1 MQNPPPGARGFFLA
15 DEVGGSGWEIEMPD
29 GRVEKFYVGLPE
41 SLKITTWFE
50 FPDAPREHLGEPI
63 TDRSVSNLAHLYIRY
78 LTRLVADAETEFQPS
93 GE

>member
-50 FPDAPREHLGEPI
+50 FPDAPREHLRGN
-63 TDRSVSNLAHLYIRY
+63 RSRTV
-78 LTRLVADAETEFQPS
+78 PS
-93 GE
+93 RISRTCISVT